1 MMETQV
7 YATSTWH
14 RVIHQNIDP
23 MHLRPY
29 LGWRPLSVVKRTL
42 ENMTQMARMI
52 IRHPLRRHIK
62 SRFPHM
68 NVTRI
73 DETVST
79 DPLFTNCKSIYHGYT
94 AAQVFYGT
102 KSHAIHIYG
111 IKSKGEFPSTYR
123 DYIRDHGAPSAL
135 RRDNAREEQ
144 SETIMEINREYMIKD
159 QYTEPY
165 HPQQNPVE
173 SNAIRYLKNQIHLLL
188 DRTGAPDSAWFV
200 AAQYVAVVHNI
211 CSDPSLPNEMTPIQY
226 QKGVTPD
233 ISAFL
238 QFTFWQPIL
247 YLDHES
253 HWPESKER
261 SARWVGVAHNIGDAL
276 TFWIL
281 DDQSKYL
288 LARSVVRPFNQNLR
302 VKWDPSLVHDQE
314 KDTATHGG
322 EIMPEKPL
330 EDWELV
336 DMDMSKQIQK
346 RQRPQPQHPRIN
358 QYLNQ
363 HMRIQELIPAGLLSQ
378 KTRR

>member
-1 MMETQV
+1 
-7 YATSTWH
+7 
-14 RVIHQNIDP
+14 
-23 MHLRPY
+23 
-29 LGWRPLSVVKRTL
+29 
-42 ENMTQMARMI
+42 MARMI
-52 IRHPLRRHIK
+52 IRHPLRRYIK

-79 DPLFTNCKSIYHGYT
+79 DPLFTNCRSIYHGYM
-94 AAQVFYGT
+94 AAQIFYGT
-102 KSHAIHIYG
+102 KSHAIYIYG
-111 IKSKGEFPSTYR
+111 IKSKGEFPNAYR

-135 RRDNAREEQ
+135 RRDNAKEEQ
-144 SETIMEINREYMIKD
+144 SGLIKDINREYMIKD

-165 HPQQNPVE
+165 RPQQNPVE

-188 DRTGAPDSAWFV
+188 DRIGAPDAAWFI
-200 AAQYVAVVHNI
+200 AAQYVADVHNI
-211 CSDPSLPNEMTPIQY
+211 CLDPSLPNEMTPVQY
-226 QKGVTPD
+226 QTGVTPD

-288 LARSVVRPFNQNLR
+288 LARSVVRPFGQNLR
-302 VKWDPSLVHDQE
+302 VKWDPSLVGIQD
-314 KDTATHGG
+314 KSTATHAGDVLPK
-322 EIMPEKPL
+322 EPYEDINNSDTDEDHPEP
-330 EDWELV
+330 ELMV
-336 DMDMSKQIQK
+336 SPQANVTESSVL
-346 RQRPQPQHPRIN
+346 RPCYENPGIDT
-358 QYLNQ
+358 
-363 HMRIQELIPAGLLSQ
+363 
-378 KTRR
+378 TRL

>member
-1 MMETQV
+1 
-7 YATSTWH
+7 
-14 RVIHQNIDP
+14 
-23 MHLRPY
+23 
-29 LGWRPLSVVKRTL
+29 
-42 ENMTQMARMI
+42 MI
-52 IRHPLRRHIK
+52 PELMRQCPQILCLPTGRASIMGMWQLK
-62 SRFPHM
+62 S
-68 NVTRI
+68 
-73 DETVST
+73 
-79 DPLFTNCKSIYHGYT
+79 
-94 AAQVFYGT
+94 FYGT
-102 KSHAIHIYG
+102 KSHAIHING
-111 IKSKGEFPSTYR
+111 IKSKGKFPNTYR
-123 DYIRDHGAPSAL
+123 DYMRDHGAPSAL
-135 RRDNAREEQ
+135 RRDNAKEEQ
-144 SETIMEINREYMIKD
+144 SEAIMEINREYMIKD

-188 DRTGAPDSAWFV
+188 DRTGAPDSAWFI
-200 AAQYVAVVHNI
+200 AAQYVADVHNI

-233 ISAFL
+233 ISVFL

-276 TFWIL
+276 TFWVL